1 MRFWKIKRQVRI
13 WLGLTCP
20 TCHADL
26 RRVAKC
32 WFDGCPLPH
41 AVAAARRS
49 DNAVSTTG
57 EPNG

>member
-1 MRFWKIKRQVRI
+1 MKLWQIKRKIRI

-20 TCHADL
+20 NCHADT

-41 AVAAARRS
+41 AVAAGRAS
-49 DNAVSTTG
+49 DVGGVAK
-57 EPNG
+57 